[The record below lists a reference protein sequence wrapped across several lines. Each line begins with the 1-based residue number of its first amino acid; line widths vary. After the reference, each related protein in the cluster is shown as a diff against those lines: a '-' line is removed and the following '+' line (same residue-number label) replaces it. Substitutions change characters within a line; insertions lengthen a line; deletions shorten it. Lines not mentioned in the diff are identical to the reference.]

1 MCMSASILFG
11 SSNNEQRRRRDGCGA
26 VLPFNALPKLMKM
39 STWQLDLMPVANAC
53 RCTWHR
59 HMDGLL
65 IHLHTTDDLTVS
77 WHANCKVNVGTLHST
92 EALSGGRGGEKM
104 EDEV

>member
-26 VLPFNALPKLMKM
+26 VLPFNALSKLMKM

-53 RCTWHR
+53 KC
-59 HMDGLL
+59 
-65 IHLHTTDDLTVS
+65 I
-77 WHANCKVNVGTLHST
+77 
-92 EALSGGRGGEKM
+92 
-104 EDEV
+104 